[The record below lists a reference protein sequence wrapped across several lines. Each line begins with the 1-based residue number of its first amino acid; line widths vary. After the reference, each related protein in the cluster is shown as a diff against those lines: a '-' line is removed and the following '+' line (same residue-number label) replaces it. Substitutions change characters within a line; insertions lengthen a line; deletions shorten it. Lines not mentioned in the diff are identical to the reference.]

1 MNANISEKVEL
12 FLCCRNLRDLDVFSK
27 SDPYIKVLYKRDFT
41 QKQFAVIG
49 NFLLMKDVHKLNKM
63 NSIPLSISHF
73 SWISSSNR
81 GKIFASISMTMMDE
95 EIMMTILV
103 QFRQLLEH

>member
-1 MNANISEKVEL
+1 MNANVSEKVEL

-41 QKQFAVIG
+41 QKQFAIIG
-49 NFLLMKDVHKLNKM
+49 IFLLMKDVHKLNKM

-73 SWISSSNR
+73 RWISSSNR
-81 GKIFASISMTMMDE
+81 GKIFDSISMTMTDE